1 MWRIKKIKKN
11 QERTA
16 ELAVKTLMITMV
28 MEEDGSEQETKLI
41 IERQVKMT
49 ASIQKYQTYSLED
62 FDDEADRPMLR
73 C

>member
-11 QERTA
+11 HERTA

-62 FDDEADRPMLR
+62 FDD
-73 C
+73 

>member
-1 MWRIKKIKKN
+1 MIFPQQKMWRIKKIKKN
-11 QERTA
+11 QEGTA

-41 IERQVKMT
+41 KERQVKMT

-62 FDDEADRPMLR
+62 FDD
-73 C
+73 

>member
-11 QERTA
+11 HERTA

-41 IERQVKMT
+41 TERQVKMT

-62 FDDEADRPMLR
+62 FDD
-73 C
+73 